1 MLCSPVAGSKHH
13 DIGPV
18 SWIKLAEILS
28 GSRKMTREILQKTY
42 VERLVVGP
50 EDHFGATIVQEELDA
65 DATRFLWA
73 VLITEDNRIDVGQ
86 LLNHLQVE
94 QPDQIVVG
102 RVSQTLP
109 IDLVNA
115 KAWTKPAFM
124 KFNQDVE
131 EGVHVDWAQPMLLQ
145 KQGSCVCDVEKHTEP
160 FALAISH
167 IPHDMGHGCPQV
179 RAIGKGK
186 YATLQQGFR
195 YLPDDKSFALMVS
208 FFL

>member
-1 MLCSPVAGSKHH
+1 
-13 DIGPV
+13 
-18 SWIKLAEILS
+18 
-28 GSRKMTREILQKTY
+28 MTREKLQRTY

-73 VLITEDNRIDVGQ
+73 VLINEDNPIDVGQ

-102 RVSQTLP
+102 RVSQTMP

-115 KAWTKPAFM
+115 KAWTKPDFM

-131 EGVHVDWAQPMLLQ
+131 EGVHVDWAQSMLLQ
-145 KQGSCVCDVEKHTEP
+145 NQGYCVCDVEKTTEP
-160 FALAISH
+160 FALDISH
-167 IPHDMGHGCPQV
+167 IPHDMGQW
-179 RAIGKGK
+179 
-186 YATLQQGFR
+186 
-195 YLPDDKSFALMVS
+195 LPTGASNWKR
-208 FFL
+208 